1 MQKTRVCLFILLI
14 MLLSWQPIFAQ
25 QEQEEESSYDWYLQ
39 QGFLYERKL
48 VFGEAIKMFTEAISF
63 NPDSM
68 EAYLHRGKAYRI
80 YDMTEIEKPMADFSA
95 VIEKEPMNAEAY
107 YQRGLLNDFVQ
118 KNQAAKSD
126 MITAGGLGHEKAKK
140 WLAALGSGKTGDVQ
154 PAQVIPT
161 MEETP
166 ADQGS
171 SSLADYL
178 PGGMEPVVFFDFNRS
193 ELRAEGYPVLDTI
206 AALLNKEL
214 STISVMI
221 MGHTDSVGSERYNV
235 GLSMRRAEAVKA
247 YLNSRG
253 ISSDRLF
260 TRGYGKIA
268 PADTNDTVEGR
279 ANNRRGVVS
288 ILQN

>member
-14 MLLSWQPIFAQ
+14 MLLSWQPTFAQ
-25 QEQEEESSYDWYLQ
+25 QEEEATYDWYLQ
-39 QGFLYERKL
+39 QGILYERQL
-48 VFGEAIKMFTEAISF
+48 IFGEAIKMFTEAISF

-68 EAYLHRGKAYRI
+68 EAYLRRGKAYRI
-80 YDMTEIEKPMADFSA
+80 YDMTEIKKPMEDFSA
-95 VIEKEPMNAEAY
+95 VIEKEPRNAEAY

-118 KNQAAKSD
+118 QNQAAKSD

-140 WLAALGSGKTGDVQ
+140 WLAALGSGKTGEFQ
-154 PAQVIPT
+154 TAQVVQAA
-161 MEETP
+161 EEKPIT
-166 ADQGS
+166 DRGS

-178 PGGMEPVVFFDFNRS
+178 PGGMEPVVFFDFNRN

-206 AALLNKEL
+206 AALLSKEL
-214 STISVMI
+214 STVSVGI
-221 MGHTDSVGSERYNV
+221 MGHTDSVGSEPYNA
-235 GLSMRRAEAVKA
+235 GLSMRRAEAVKS
-247 YLNSRG
+247 YFNSRG

-260 TRGYGKIA
+260 TKGYGKIA

-279 ANNRRGVVS
+279 ANNRRAVVS